1 MPTDRTERSI
11 KVVHKDSVVNLVHV
25 KRSVNVKRPR
35 STVKVER
42 VDRNVRVNH
51 TVKDVQIIHRNNTI
65 ELHNGGRRGIKG
77 DPGQDGRV
85 TEVVAGEGIIVDN
98 TDVSKPVVSATGGSG
113 DKNFVYDFTM
123 QHTLNIN
130 HALQKL
136 PAVTVIN
143 SAGDKVEATVEYV
156 DINNVII
163 RFTVPFSGRAT
174 LN

>member
-25 KRSVNVKRPR
+25 KRNVNVKRPR

-51 TVKDVQIIHRNNTI
+51 DTKDIRVIHRQNTV
-65 ELHNGGRRGIKG
+65 ELHNGGRRGLKG

-85 TEVVAGEGIIVDN
+85 TEVVAGEGMIVDN
-98 TDVSKPVVSATGGSG
+98 TDVSKPVISATGGSG
-113 DKNFVYDFTM
+113 DKTYTQDFTM
-123 QHTLNIN
+123 QHTVYLS
-130 HALQKL
+130 HGLQKL

-143 SAGDKVEATVEYV
+143 SAGDKLESTVRYV
-156 DINNVII
+156 DINNVIVQ
-163 RFTVPFSGRAT
+163 FTAPFSGRVT